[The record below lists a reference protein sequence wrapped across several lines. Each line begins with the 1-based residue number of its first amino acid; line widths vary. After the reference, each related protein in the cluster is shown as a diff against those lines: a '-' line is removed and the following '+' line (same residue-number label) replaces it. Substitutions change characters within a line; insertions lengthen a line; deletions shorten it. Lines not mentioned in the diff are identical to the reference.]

1 MDSTG
6 GGGRNM
12 RIRDAKEVV
21 VLCCSD
27 GKHFNDG
34 PLHPLTQLNALNN
47 SFFALPIVYPP
58 FHSLVLSG
66 TTHFYDFFIYLHLS
80 CSTRT
85 S

>member
-12 RIRDAKEVV
+12 RIRDSKEVV

-66 TTHFYDFFIYLHLS
+66 TTHFYYFFIYLHLS
-80 CSTRT
+80 CSTGT